1 MGRGNLAHLLAN
13 EAPAYQ
19 DRLVQRHQAGSQFVQ
34 RTSGSPSGALCTASA
49 MTGTSVWWTSES
61 HSDTH

>member
-1 MGRGNLAHLLAN
+1 MPHLLAN

-34 RTSGSPSGALCTASA
+34 RASGNPSGALCTAPRND
-49 MTGTSVWWTSES
+49 GNVSVV
-61 HSDTH
+61 DFGKPQ

>member
-19 DRLVQRHQAGSQFVQ
+19 DRLVQRHQAESQFVQ
-34 RTSGSPSGALCTASA
+34 RTSGNPSGALCTAPRND
-49 MTGTSVWWTSES
+49 GNVSVV
-61 HSDTH
+61 DFGKPQ